1 MARLYI
7 DTFQLELK
15 VTELLQRIVDED
27 LTDQE
32 IAQLQK
38 KIETI
43 KTLIEDN

>member
-32 IAQLQK
+32 IAQIQT

>member
-32 IAQLQK
+32 IAQIQK